1 MDQPPPATMAQALLS
16 VDSAQ
21 FSCSICLELLRDP
34 VTIPCGHSYCM
45 SCLTKHWDR
54 QPVCSCPQCRATFSP
69 RPKLGRNNLLVEM
82 MQKLSIVGQTEGPS
96 APPLYELLA
105 SAEGQGFEHATFDVS
120 SVRPE
125 ATDGQRILGETRR
138 QLAAQIKE
146 RESEVQQ
153 LKHSLKSFSRMAKA
167 AVKDSSRI
175 FSELMEFLE
184 HRRVE
189 MKELI
194 RAQEKAELTRA
205 ENHLQHL
212 ERQISELRRRDAELE
227 GVFHAQDQQLIAQ
240 MCQSFGRPV
249 PEASSSLTVSPHI
262 SFGPVRMAISQ
273 LKEQLQTLYNTEFP
287 NVTSAVKTVSLLQM
301 EKTNTEVCDS
311 AHIPAL
317 DNRADLLQYF
327 CPLSLDP
334 FTAHRELSLTEGN
347 HMVRRTG
354 EIQAYPDHP
363 DRFDSW
369 VQVLC
374 REGLQG
380 RNYWEVEWDGHQVAL
395 GLTYE
400 NIGRKGSSDHCR
412 LGHNSL
418 SWSLQ
423 CSSSSFVL
431 CHGNQKKT
439 VEVPS
444 GSVSR
449 RIGVFL
455 DHDVGLLCFYMV
467 TPRGVHLLHRVET
480 KFDMPLYPA
489 VWLGANCSVS
499 LCTVN

>member
-1 MDQPPPATMAQALLS
+1 MAQALLS
-16 VDSAQ
+16 VDNAQ

-45 SCLTKHWDR
+45 SCLTKYWDR
-54 QPVCSCPQCRATFSP
+54 QGVCNCPQCRATFSP

-82 MQKLSIVGQTEGPS
+82 MQKLSAVGLTKGPS

-105 SAEGQGFEHATFDVS
+105 PAEGGFEHPTFDVS

-125 ATDGQRILGETRR
+125 RTDGQRLLGETRR

-146 RESEVQQ
+146 REFEVQQ
-153 LKHSLKSFSRMAKA
+153 LKQSLKSFSHMAKA

-189 MKELI
+189 MKALI
-194 RAQEKAELTRA
+194 RAQEKAELNRA

-212 ERQISELRRRDAELE
+212 ERQISELKRRDTELE
-227 GVFHAQDQQLIAQ
+227 GLSHTQDQRLIVQ
-240 MCQSFGRPV
+240 ICRSPV
-249 PEASSSLTVSPHI
+249 PAEASSSLTVSPHV
-262 SFGPVRMAISQ
+262 SFGPVRRAISN
-273 LKEQLQTLYNTEFP
+273 LKEQLQNLYHTEFP
-287 NVTSAVKTVSLLQM
+287 SVTSAVKTVNLLQM
-301 EKTNTEVCDS
+301 EKPNKEVCDA
-311 AHIPAL
+311 AHVPAL

-327 CPLSLDP
+327 CLLSLDP
-334 FTAHRELSLTEGN
+334 FSAHRELCLTEGN
-347 HMVRRTG
+347 RVVRRTG
-354 EIQAYPDHP
+354 EIQTYPEHP

-374 REGLQG
+374 REGLTG
-380 RNYWEVEWDGHQVAL
+380 RNYWEVEWDGQQMAL
-395 GLTYE
+395 GLSYE

-412 LGHNSL
+412 LGYNHL

-423 CSSSSFVL
+423 CSSSSVVF
-431 CHGNQKKT
+431 CHEKQKKV

-455 DHDVGLLCFYMV
+455 DQDVGLLCFYMV
-467 TPRGVHLLHRVET
+467 TARGVHLLHRVET

-489 VWLGANCSVS
+489 MWLGANCTIT